1 MAVPTSSFRIDSP
14 AKARMLAS
22 RMSPTAAPRVW
33 ITRAEPGASAT
44 ARRVAAAGLV
54 PLVAPLLE
62 TADLTEAAAAL
73 DALPASAV
81 LAFTSANGVRAFARL
96 TPRRDLKAW
105 CVGTA
110 TAGAARLAGFADLVA
125 GGGDVEALARDLL
138 EAPAA
143 AEIVH
148 ASALEPAGDLVGRL
162 VAAGRPARRLAV
174 YAAREA
180 DPAPARLQE
189 ALGAESILVHSPR
202 AARILAGLL
211 RGRPGPGPRVVGLSP
226 ACLAPLASLDLAGMV
241 APASPLETD
250 LINLLA
256 SLR

>member
-1 MAVPTSSFRIDSP
+1 
-14 AKARMLAS
+14 MLAS
-22 RMSPTAAPRVW
+22 RMSPAAVPRVW

-62 TADLTEAAAAL
+62 TADLAGAAAAL
-73 DALPASAV
+73 DALPPSAV

-96 TPRRDLKAW
+96 TPRRGLKVW
-105 CVGTA
+105 CVGAA
-110 TAGAARLAGFADLVA
+110 TAGAARLAGFVDLVV
-125 GGGDVEALARDLL
+125 GGGDVEALARVIL

-143 AEIVH
+143 AEIIH

-162 VAAGRPARRLAV
+162 ASAGRPARRIAV
-174 YAAREA
+174 YASREA
-180 DPAPARLQE
+180 RPAPARLQV

-202 AARILAGLL
+202 AARILADIL
-211 RGRPGPGPRVVGLSP
+211 RERPGPGPRVVGLSP

-241 APASPLETD
+241 APASPLESD
-250 LINLLA
+250 LINLLT
-256 SLR
+256 SPR